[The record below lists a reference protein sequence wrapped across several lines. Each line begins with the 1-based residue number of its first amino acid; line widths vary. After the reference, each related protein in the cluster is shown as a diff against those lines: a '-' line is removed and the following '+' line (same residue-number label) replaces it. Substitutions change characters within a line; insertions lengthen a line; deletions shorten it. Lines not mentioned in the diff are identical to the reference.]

1 MRTRGACRGVFAVGV
16 RLTTRWHR
24 STGQAG
30 GLWSRLKARPDH
42 GAGAVDLRIACAALG
57 RVKIAQ
63 RQRLLEDKE
72 LRVAP
77 RAGQCAGDLV
87 GIFFTALVA

>member
-1 MRTRGACRGVFAVGV
+1 MCPRVACRGVFAVGR
-16 RLTTRWHR
+16 RLATRWHR

-30 GLWSRLKARPDH
+30 SVWSRLKARPHH
-42 GAGAVDLRIACAALG
+42 GKGAFDLHVAFAELG

-72 LRVAP
+72 MLVAP
-77 RAGQCAGDLV
+77 RARQGEGDLV
-87 GIFFTALVA
+87 GIFFTAIVA